1 VWPNIL
7 SDIEIG
13 DSDSSILDS
22 EITLGPEIVV
32 NIKPAPE
39 RVVRRCKEY
48 LRHPGVRA
56 AEAPLVVGDVEGM
69 NV

>member
-1 VWPNIL
+1 MP
-7 SDIEIG
+7 SDIEMG
-13 DSDSSILDS
+13 DSK
-22 EITLGPEIVV
+22 ITFGPEIVV

-56 AEAPLVVGDVEGM
+56 AEAPSVVGDVEGM